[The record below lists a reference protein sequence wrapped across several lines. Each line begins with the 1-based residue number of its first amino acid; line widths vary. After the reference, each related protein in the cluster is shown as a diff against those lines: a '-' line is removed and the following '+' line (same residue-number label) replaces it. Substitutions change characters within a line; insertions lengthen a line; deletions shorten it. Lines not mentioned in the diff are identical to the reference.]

1 MSRLNII
8 DDLVEV
14 LYDISCVFCGADE
27 ESVDHLFVSCVY
39 IFSIWYHIFR
49 WLGIEFVSPNNIG
62 HVF

>member
-1 MSRLNII
+1 MYSDSVIYVSTKYYRRF
-8 DDLVEV
+8 
-14 LYDISCVFCGADE
+14 SGADE